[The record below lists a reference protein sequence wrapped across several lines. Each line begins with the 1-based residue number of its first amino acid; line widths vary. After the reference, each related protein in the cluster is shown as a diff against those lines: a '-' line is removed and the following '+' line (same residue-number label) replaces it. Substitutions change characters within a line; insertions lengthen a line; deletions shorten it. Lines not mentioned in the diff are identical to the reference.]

1 MNLNTS
7 NPHHYHL
14 STEKLDIEVMGGV
27 RVDKLDTMRCTLK
40 LTHKETNQS
49 IRQGLDLYS
58 SSYVTAFIRRA
69 ATKLGAGLEHLEQS
83 LDLLTDEL
91 EQYKL
96 QENTKETEEL
106 KERKLSKDEQL
117 RAMNYGK
124 KKGLHLRLQE
134 ELGKAGIVGEDKN
147 RIILFYLLATHIT
160 NNPLHAIVQGAS
172 GSGKTHLLNSVVDL
186 MPQTRV
192 QNATDLS
199 SKVLY
204 YFEQED
210 LKNTIIHIEDLDGAA
225 GALLPLREL
234 ASKSEIIRLVVVKD
248 KNGRSRP
255 TRQKVQGPVSIAGTT
270 TQETVYEDNANRSFL
285 LEVDSSKTQDEK
297 ILNYQRMK
305 ESGLVRKDQELEAQ
319 RKLQDLIL
327 TLKNVTIKNPYAVEL
342 TLPDKVFKPRRANM
356 HYLNFIRAV
365 TLMHQWQ
372 REKKVDE
379 DTGEEY
385 IEVTLEDIGIANE
398 LMKEVLL
405 KKSDELSG
413 ACRDFFESIKSKLEE
428 ETSIFT
434 AQEIRTDLRM
444 HPSSF
449 SRYMKQLKERGYIQK
464 VKGKTKGSTYRYK
477 VLVWNDYQLLKQGIA
492 QMDKV
497 LEQLKKK
504 K

>member
-1 MNLNTS
+1 
-7 NPHHYHL
+7 
-14 STEKLDIEVMGGV
+14 
-27 RVDKLDTMRCTLK
+27 
-40 LTHKETNQS
+40 
-49 IRQGLDLYS
+49 
-58 SSYVTAFIRRA
+58 
-69 ATKLGAGLEHLEQS
+69 
-83 LDLLTDEL
+83 
-91 EQYKL
+91 
-96 QENTKETEEL
+96 
-106 KERKLSKDEQL
+106 
-117 RAMNYGK
+117 
-124 KKGLHLRLQE
+124 
-134 ELGKAGIVGEDKN
+134 
-147 RIILFYLLATHIT
+147 LFYLLATHIT
-160 NNPLHAIVQGAS
+160 HNPLHAIVQGSS

-186 MPQTRV
+186 MPETRV

-255 TRQKVQGPVSIAGTT
+255 ARQKVQGPVSIAGTT

-285 LEVDSSKTQDEK
+285 LEVDSSKQQDEK

-305 ESGLVRKDQELEAQ
+305 ESGLVRKDQEREAQ

-372 REKKVDE
+372 REKQVDE
-379 DTGEEY
+379 QTGEEY

-413 ACRDFFESIKSKLEE
+413 ACRVFFESIKSKLEE
-428 ETSIFT
+428 ETSTFT

-464 VKGKTKGSTYRYK
+464 VKGKTKGSTYQYK

-497 LEQLKKK
+497 LEQLQKKSK
-504 K
+504 E